1 MTKITTLLKYVF
13 LSFASFLSI
22 FPFFW
27 MIVGATNTS
36 TDIAKGKT
44 TIGSNLLINIQNI
57 FQKTNISAAL
67 VNSIIISIIST
78 LLALL
83 VSSMAGYGFE
93 IYKSKFRN
101 NVMSFLLL
109 SMMIPF
115 SALMIP
121 LYSMFGKMGLL
132 NSLIAVI
139 IPSVATAFLIFFFR
153 QNTIS
158 FPRETIEA
166 ARVDGLSELN
176 IFFRI
181 YFPMMKSTYAAAAI
195 ITFMASW
202 NNYMWPLIALQSQDK
217 QTLPLV
223 ISALGSA
230 YSPDFG
236 MTMVGIIIA
245 TLPTALI
252 FFLMQKHFV
261 QGMVGSVK

>member
-1 MTKITTLLKYVF
+1 MTKLTTLLKYIF
-13 LSFASFLSI
+13 LSFISFLSI

-44 TIGSNLLINIQNI
+44 TIGSNLSINIQNI
-57 FQKTNISAAL
+57 FENTNISTAL
-67 VNSIIISIIST
+67 VNSIIISVIST
-78 LLALL
+78 ILALL
-83 VSSMAGYGFE
+83 ISSMAGYGFE

-230 YSPDFG
+230 YSPDYG
-236 MTMVGIIIA
+236 MTMVGIVIA
-245 TLPTALI
+245 TLPTATI

>member
-1 MTKITTLLKYVF
+1 MTKLTTLLKYIF
-13 LSFASFLSI
+13 LSFISFLSI

-27 MIVGATNTS
+27 MIIGATNTS

-44 TIGSNLLINIQNI
+44 TIGSNLSINIQNI
-57 FQKTNISAAL
+57 FQNTNISAAL
-67 VNSIIISIIST
+67 VNSIIISVIST
-78 LLALL
+78 ILALL
-83 VSSMAGYGFE
+83 ISSMAGYGFE

-230 YSPDFG
+230 YSPDYG
-236 MTMVGIIIA
+236 MTMVGIVIA